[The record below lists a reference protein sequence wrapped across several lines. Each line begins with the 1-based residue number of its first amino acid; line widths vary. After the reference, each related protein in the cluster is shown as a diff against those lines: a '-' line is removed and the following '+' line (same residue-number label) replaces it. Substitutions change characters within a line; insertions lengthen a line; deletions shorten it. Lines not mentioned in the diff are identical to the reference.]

1 MYEQRGIET
10 VQVIPSLRGM
20 LLAHQGWRGRG
31 SAAVR
36 DMCALIEQRSADSEV
51 AVHIFSNNGFVFFG
65 SCLQA
70 SPLIRERISAVILD
84 SAPSY
89 ITPDSGATALLAAVR
104 RVEADKAAA
113 GLRWSLLRTAMVPV
127 MALMDGRQ
135 SAAWGAWSSHCPR
148 APHLFIFS
156 KRDKMVPPA
165 DIEAFAEEHALRV
178 RALGRAVE
186 VDKWETGQHCGLLR
200 VSKTRYMQAV
210 VRFLQDSA
218 WERQTERERER
229 EKREKRESE
238 SERCNGALPASTHV
252 VAHILYIVVSES

>member
-1 MYEQRGIET
+1 MQARWSNLYEQRGIET

-104 RVEADKAAA
+104 RVEADKASA

-218 WERQTERERER
+218 
-229 EKREKRESE
+229 
-238 SERCNGALPASTHV
+238 
-252 VAHILYIVVSES
+252 